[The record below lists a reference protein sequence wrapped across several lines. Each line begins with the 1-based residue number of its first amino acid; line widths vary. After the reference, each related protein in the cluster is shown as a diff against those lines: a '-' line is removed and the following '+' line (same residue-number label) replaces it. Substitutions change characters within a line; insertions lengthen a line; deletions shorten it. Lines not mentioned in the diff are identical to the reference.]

1 MGSVTW
7 GDMNATEIAEIQAK
21 YRYLTNYVGEDPT
34 APIDP
39 LSYVDSGG
47 DRLLHIAA
55 FRGDARTIGLLLDS
69 GQTVDE
75 LGEMGLTAL
84 HYAYWSGHRDT
95 VELLLSRKAD
105 ADIRDAFG
113 RLPHDLSR

>member
-1 MGSVTW
+1 
-7 GDMNATEIAEIQAK
+7 MNAIEIAEIQAR
-21 YRYLTNYVGEDPT
+21 YSYLTNYVDEDPT

-55 FRGDARTIGLLLDS
+55 FRGDTRTIGLLLDAE
-69 GQTVDE
+69 QAVDQ

-84 HYAYWSGHRDT
+84 HYAYWGAHQDA
-95 VELLLSRKAD
+95 VDLLLARGAED
-105 ADIRDAFG
+105 DIRDAFG
-113 RLPHDLSR
+113 RRPEELRR